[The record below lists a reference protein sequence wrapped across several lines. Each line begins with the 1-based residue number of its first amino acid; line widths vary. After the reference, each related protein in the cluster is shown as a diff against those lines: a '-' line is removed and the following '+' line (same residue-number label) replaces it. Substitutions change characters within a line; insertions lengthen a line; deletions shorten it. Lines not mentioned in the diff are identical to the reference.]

1 MVDQRGLDEACRWSH
16 GLAWYGQGVK
26 AALVAIV
33 DVGAACGAGR
43 DTSVARVAT
52 MVTEVPTIGE
62 LVGVM
67 GGGRVGLDVNKESK
81 LSGGEGWRLAGE
93 EMGQ

>member
-1 MVDQRGLDEACRWSH
+1 MKRVGGVMASRGMVR
-16 GLAWYGQGVK
+16 GVK
-26 AALVAIV
+26 AALVTIV
-33 DVGAACGAGR
+33 DVRAACGAGR

-67 GGGRVGLDVNKESK
+67 GGVGLDVNKESK
-81 LSGGEGWRLAGE
+81 LSGGEGWWLAGE